1 MASIAYCPPVLR
13 FTLFEN
19 NISRSV
25 TLTDVSRNACST
37 CWIRS
42 FQFERLVRP
51 NLSTPIIQLLLSDI
65 DDGSRTHQG
74 SAVGS
79 VDVANMGEDID
90 RRLGSLTQDVSVL
103 NFLSNCSI
111 CARRGLSS
119 TFTSMTFVMF
129 AS

>member
-1 MASIAYCPPVLR
+1 MPALPVESDR
-13 FTLFEN
+13 FSSSNLSGL
-19 NISRSV
+19 I
-25 TLTDVSRNACST
+25 C
-37 CWIRS
+37 
-42 FQFERLVRP
+42 RP
-51 NLSTPIIQLLLSDI
+51 NHPIVAKRHRCR
-65 DDGSRTHQG
+65 DGSRTHQG

-119 TFTSMTFVMF
+119 TFISMTLVMF
-129 AS
+129 ASKVH